1 MSTAVIIIIIA
12 LAFSAL
18 FSGMEIAFVS
28 SNKLRFELDKKGS
41 SLWSRT
47 IDFFYA
53 HSETYITTMLV
64 GNNIA
69 LVVYGIQTAKLLNEP
84 LTTYVTTNPALIVTL
99 QTVISTIV
107 VLFTGEFI
115 PKTVFKSASNFWLK
129 VFSPLMFVI
138 YIVLYPITIL
148 ATLISKGILKLIGQ
162 YSTETTSLALNKVDL
177 DYLVTESIE
186 HTEDEE
192 NVENDVKLFQNALDF
207 SEVKLRECAVPRTEI
222 TALPDDATEEDLR
235 KAFSDTGYSKV
246 VIYKE
251 TIDNIIGYFHS
262 SDLFQKAKEGNSF
275 DWHNYLRE
283 MPIVPE
289 TMAANKLMDIFM
301 QKRKSIAVV
310 VDEFG
315 GTAGIVTLEDIMEEI
330 FGEIEDEHDN
340 KEYRA
345 EKISDSEYI
354 LSGRLEIDELNQR
367 FELGLEEDE
376 NYLTIAGYI
385 LYRYQKFPKLNET
398 ITIDNYTFKVLEAH
412 NNRID
417 LVRLKINAKK

>member
-1 MSTAVIIIIIA
+1 MSSEVIIIIIS
-12 LAFSAL
+12 LSFSAL

-28 SNKLRFELDKKGS
+28 SNKLRFELDKKRS
-41 SLWSRT
+41 SMWSRI

-53 HSETYITTMLV
+53 HGEMYITTMLV

-84 LTTYVTTNPALIVTL
+84 LSIYVSSNQMVVVAL
-99 QTVISTIV
+99 QTIISTIV
-107 VLFTGEFI
+107 VIFTGEFI
-115 PKTVFKSASNFWLK
+115 PKIIFKSASNFWLK
-129 VFSPLMFVI
+129 VFSPFIFII
-138 YIVLYPITIL
+138 YLALYPITIF
-148 ATLISKGILKLIGQ
+148 ATLISKGILKMFGQ
-162 YSTETTSLALNKVDL
+162 YHKESTSLALNKVDL

-192 NVENDVKLFQNALDF
+192 NVENDVKIFQNALDF

-222 TALPDDATEEDLR
+222 TSLPEDATEEDLK
-235 KAFSDTGYSKV
+235 KAFTDTGYSKV
-246 VIYKE
+246 VIYKGS
-251 TIDNIIGYFHS
+251 IDNIIGYFHS
-262 SDLFQKAKEGNSF
+262 SDLFQRAKEGDQF

-289 TMAANKLMDIFM
+289 TMSASKLMDIFM
-301 QKRKSIAVV
+301 QRKKSIAVV

-330 FGEIEDEHDN
+330 FGEIEDEHDV
-340 KEYRA
+340 KEYKA
-345 EKISDSEYI
+345 EQISDTEYI
-354 LSGRLEIDELNQR
+354 LSGRLEIDEINQK

-376 NYLTIAGYI
+376 NYLTIAGFI
-385 LYRYQKFPKLNET
+385 LYKYQKFPKLNET

-417 LVRLKINAKK
+417 LVRLKINEKK

>member
-1 MSTAVIIIIIA
+1 VSNAIIIIIVS

-41 SLWSRT
+41 TLWSR
-47 IDFFYA
+47 ILDYFYA
-53 HSETYITTMLV
+53 HGESYITTMLV

-69 LVVYGIQTAKLLNEP
+69 LVVYGIETADLMQAP
-84 LTTYVTTNPALIVTL
+84 LEQYVSTNPAIVVTL
-99 QTVISTIV
+99 QTLISTIV
-107 VLFTGEFI
+107 VIFTGEFI
-115 PKTVFKSASNFWLK
+115 PKTIFKAASNFWLK
-129 VFSPLMFVI
+129 VFSPLMFII
-138 YIVLYPITIL
+138 YILLYPITIL
-148 ATLISKGILKLIGQ
+148 ATLISKGVLRLFGQ
-162 YSTETTSLALNKVDL
+162 YRKETTYLGLNKVDL

-186 HTEDEE
+186 HTDDEE
-192 NVENDVKLFQNALDF
+192 TVENDVKLFQNALDF

-222 TALPDDATEEDLR
+222 TALPEDATEEDLK
-235 KAFSDTGYSKV
+235 KAFTDTGYSKV
-246 VIYKE
+246 VIYRE

-262 SDLFQKAKEGNSF
+262 SDLFQKAKDKEAF

-289 TMAANKLMDIFM
+289 TMSASRLMDIFM

-330 FGEIEDEHDN
+330 FGEIEDEHDV

-354 LSGRLEIDELNQR
+354 LSGRLEIDEINQR
-367 FELGLEEDE
+367 FELGIEEDE
-376 NYLTIAGYI
+376 NYLTIAGFI
-385 LYRYQKFPKLNET
+385 LYRYQKFPKLNDT
-398 ITIDNYTFKVLEAH
+398 ISIDNYTIKVIEAH

-417 LVRLKINAKK
+417 LVRLKINGKK

>member
-1 MSTAVIIIIIA
+1 MSNEVIIIIIS
-12 LAFSAL
+12 LTFSAL

-28 SNKLRFELDKKGS
+28 SNKLRFELDKKES
-41 SLWSRT
+41 SLWSKI

-53 HSETYITTMLV
+53 HGEMFITTMLV

-69 LVVYGIQTAKLLNEP
+69 LVVYGIQTAKLLDAP
-84 LTTYVTTNPALIVTL
+84 LSQFVSSDPIVVVTL
-99 QTVISTIV
+99 QTIISTIV
-107 VLFTGEFI
+107 VIFTGEFI
-115 PKTVFKSASNFWLK
+115 PKTIFKAASNFWLK
-129 VFSPLMFVI
+129 AFSPLMFLI
-138 YIVLYPITIL
+138 YILLYPITIF
-148 ATLISKGILKLIGQ
+148 ATLLSKMILRLFGQ
-162 YSTETTSLALNKVDL
+162 YNPEETPMTLNKVDL

-192 NVENDVKLFQNALDF
+192 NVENDVKIFQNALDF

-222 TALPDDATEEDLR
+222 TALPEDATEEELK
-235 KAFSDTGYSKV
+235 KAFTETGYSKV
-246 VIYKE
+246 VIYRE
-251 TIDNIIGYFHS
+251 SIDNIIGYFHS
-262 SDLFQKAKEGNSF
+262 SDLFQRAKEGDQF

-289 TMAANKLMDIFM
+289 TMAASKLMDIFM
-301 QKRKSIAVV
+301 QRKKSIAVV

-330 FGEIEDEHDN
+330 FGEIEDEHDI

-345 EKISDSEYI
+345 EKISDTEYI
-354 LSGRLEIDELNQR
+354 LSGRLEIDEINQR
-367 FELGLEEDE
+367 FEIGLEEDE
-376 NYLTIAGYI
+376 NYLTIAGFI
-385 LYRYQKFPKLNET
+385 LYKYQKFPKLNET

-417 LVRLKINAKK
+417 LVRVKINDKK

>member
-1 MSTAVIIIIIA
+1 MSNEVIIIIIS
-12 LAFSAL
+12 LTFSAL

-28 SNKLRFELDKKGS
+28 SNKLRFELDKKES
-41 SLWSRT
+41 SLWSKL

-53 HSETYITTMLV
+53 HGEMFITTMLV

-69 LVVYGIQTAKLLNEP
+69 LVVYGIQTAKLLDEP
-84 LTTYVTTNPALIVTL
+84 LRTYVSSSPMVIVTL
-99 QTVISTIV
+99 QTILSTVVVI
-107 VLFTGEFI
+107 FTGEFI
-115 PKTVFKSASNFWLK
+115 PKTIFKAASNFWLK
-129 VFSPLMFVI
+129 AFSPFVFVI
-138 YIVLYPITIL
+138 YVILYPITIF
-148 ATLISKGILKLIGQ
+148 ATLLSKGILMLMGQ
-162 YSTETTSLALNKVDL
+162 YNPEKKSLALNKVDL

-192 NVENDVKLFQNALDF
+192 NVENDVKIFQNALDF

-222 TALPDDATEEDLR
+222 TALPEDATEEDLK
-235 KAFSDTGYSKV
+235 KAFTDTGYSKV
-246 VIYKE
+246 VIYRGS
-251 TIDNIIGYFHS
+251 IDNIIGYFHS
-262 SDLFQKAKEGNSF
+262 SDLFQRAKEGDSF

-301 QKRKSIAVV
+301 QRKKSIAVV

-330 FGEIEDEHDN
+330 FGEIEDEHDI

-345 EKISDSEYI
+345 EQISDTEYI
-354 LSGRLEIDELNQR
+354 LSGRLEIDEINQR
-367 FELGLEEDE
+367 FEIGLEEDE
-376 NYLTIAGYI
+376 NYLTIAGFI
-385 LYRYQKFPKLNET
+385 LYKYQKFPKLNET

-417 LVRLKINAKK
+417 LVRVKINAKK